1 MDLTEDCWGHVNVC
15 VEGKCGGVRSD
26 IWPEEKS
33 EKLCQHLKCGTSI
46 KTIEIPNGKSEVIVE
61 SLHTIL
67 PRASL
72 NQSILVLSRIE
83 PKSYRPSY
91 RSAYVVCSGN
101 ESMRTS
107 CCLCLFIYSLD
118 FGNRYIRLFREKNR
132 M

>member
-26 IWPEEKS
+26 IWPEENSKT
-33 EKLCQHLKCGTSI
+33 LCQHLKCGTSI
-46 KTIEIPNGKSEVIVE
+46 KTNEIPNGKSEVIVE

-67 PRASL
+67 QKASL

-83 PKSYRPSY
+83 PKSYR
-91 RSAYVVCSGN
+91 SAYVICSGN

-118 FGNRYIRLFREKNR
+118 FGNRYIRQRFREKNR